1 MKTSLFFLSA
11 IAGAS
16 AFAPANQVAKSTQ
29 LAAAELDSLRGVG
42 PETGGK
48 AVRTHMPYNY
58 EDEDYSKPTPFAYC
72 VPSF

>member
-11 IAGAS
+11 ITGAS
-16 AFAPANQVAKSTQ
+16 AFAPANQASKSTQ

-48 AVRTHMPYNY
+48 VY
-58 EDEDYSKPTPFAYC
+58 DPFGVADMA
-72 VPSF
+72 PLDHLRKAELANGRSA